1 MKDKIDKQLNRL
13 FISSKDME
21 NAFHYFGSAERLAKG
36 SSTEEDWQAVGGLI
50 VAGIVAYGRPF
61 SDNKPHERAIPTP
74 PFSESELTEA
84 EKFLHQRLLELR
96 NKAVAHSD
104 ADLNPAAFKDYWE
117 NGFLVSHQLYN
128 PIFEHRSANE
138 YGALARKLQGIFMS
152 KMFALSLRVSQLE
165 Q

>member
-1 MKDKIDKQLNRL
+1 MKDKIDRQLNRI

-21 NAFHYFGSAERLAKG
+21 SAFHYFGAAERLAECA
-36 SSTEEDWQAVGGLI
+36 SSEEDWQAVGGLL

-61 SDNKPHERAIPTP
+61 SENKPHERAIPTP

-84 EKFLHQRLLELR
+84 EKVLHRRLLEIR

-104 ADLNPAAFKDYWE
+104 ADLNPAAFKEYQE

-128 PIFEHRSANE
+128 PIIEHRSAKE
-138 YGALARKLQGIFMS
+138 YGALARKIQGAFMS
-152 KMFALSLRVSQLE
+152 KMFALSRKVSQLE
-165 Q
+165 